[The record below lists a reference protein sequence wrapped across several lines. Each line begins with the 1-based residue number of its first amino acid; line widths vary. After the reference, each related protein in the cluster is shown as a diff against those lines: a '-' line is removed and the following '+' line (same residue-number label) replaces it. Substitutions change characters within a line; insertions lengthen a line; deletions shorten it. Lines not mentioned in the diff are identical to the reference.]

1 MNMTGKEPIAI
12 YLGSSNERDREG
24 TSRHNYLVIYIPL
37 LLNYWKATRTIS
49 HSYGI
54 QPCYVT
60 PLMHQEFSVHHLHGE
75 RKNR

>member
-12 YLGSSNERDREG
+12 YLGSSNEREREG

-37 LLNYWKATRTIS
+37 LLNYGKATRTIS

-54 QPCYVT
+54 LLAT
-60 PLMHQEFSVHHLHGE
+60 LLLFMHQEFSVHHLRGE